1 MKQLADL
8 PKEEFNDY
16 KAQQKDKDKPEV
28 HRNATQPEIFQQL
41 LPGDR
46 HGVWWGL
53 WSDEFIS
60 SAFTFDDF

>member
-46 HGVWWGL
+46 HGV
-53 WSDEFIS
+53 
-60 SAFTFDDF
+60 